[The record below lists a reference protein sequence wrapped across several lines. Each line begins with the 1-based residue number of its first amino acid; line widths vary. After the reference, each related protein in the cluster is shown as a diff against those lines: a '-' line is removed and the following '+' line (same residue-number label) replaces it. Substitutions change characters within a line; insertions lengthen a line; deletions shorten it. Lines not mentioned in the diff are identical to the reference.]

1 MFLFQTF
8 VDFFLCPNRVHY
20 SAEHWYQLW
29 QTFITKMSLAFP
41 KAAIFPS
48 LFPSLFKFYTN
59 TKNPPKASA
68 ILNCLPV
75 LISRAIS

>member
-48 LFPSLFKFYTN
+48 LFPSLFFYTN